1 MKKTSLM
8 LFVVLLGAVLFGE
21 SAPRQSFRPEIEI
34 PTGKLVNA
42 IRLLNAH
49 EVSYKHENGR
59 YADRDQMVAFLRQ
72 KGLLSKS
79 PIDLENPTPYELAI
93 TTTSDGTRYQLTLQR
108 SSSVDDSFHE
118 VGGTIR
124 LYKSTWCKTAAF
136 SDEKGVIFLGQAIGC
151 EAAAR

>member
-21 SAPRQSFRPEIEI
+21 STPRQVSTQPEI
-34 PTGKLVNA
+34 PTEKLVNA
-42 IRLLNAH
+42 IRLLNTH

-59 YADRDQMVAFLRQ
+59 YADRDQMLAFLRQ

-93 TTTSDGTRYQLTLQR
+93 TTASDGTHYQITLQR
-108 SSSVDDSFHE
+108 LSDMNDK
-118 VGGTIR
+118 G
-124 LYKSTWCKTAAF
+124 TWCKRAAF
-136 SDEKGVIFLGQAIGC
+136 SDEKGVIFLGQAIDC
-151 EAAAR
+151 EAAPR